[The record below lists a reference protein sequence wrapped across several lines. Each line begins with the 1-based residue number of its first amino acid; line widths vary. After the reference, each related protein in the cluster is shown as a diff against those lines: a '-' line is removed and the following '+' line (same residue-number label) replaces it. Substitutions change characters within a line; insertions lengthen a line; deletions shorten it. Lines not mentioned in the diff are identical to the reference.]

1 MGTTQKKKKKPKKA
15 SVKRKEKRTTTT
27 LSCRTMEMINNSSIG
42 ITSLLRPDLRKSDS
56 KSPRS
61 RSTSFKNNFTVYL
74 VKEPLDRLAFAQS
87 RPHMEFRKAQ
97 LDPHQ
102 WWEKTATDQRERRL
116 QAPLEPLVVRQRGC
130 GRDALTAFH
139 SAPSGHELSQQTAT
153 RSGLQRIE
161 RLSDSLIPGQP
172 RPRAYPRA
180 VQNYL
185 PTSGLLPTSSPLPE
199 TPADEFAVN
208 ELDFEDHFDLLYS
221 KHCNKQAPR
230 RKKEN
235 TKNFT

>member
-27 LSCRTMEMINNSSIG
+27 LSCRTMEMINNAVAAMPSPPSTAPPAVTSS
-42 ITSLLRPDLRKSDS
+42 
-56 KSPRS
+56 
-61 RSTSFKNNFTVYL
+61 
-74 VKEPLDRLAFAQS
+74 
-87 RPHMEFRKAQ
+87 
-97 LDPHQ
+97 
-102 WWEKTATDQRERRL
+102 RRL
-116 QAPLEPLVVRQRGC
+116 
-130 GRDALTAFH
+130 
-139 SAPSGHELSQQTAT
+139 QTAT

-199 TPADEFAVN
+199 TPADQFAVN